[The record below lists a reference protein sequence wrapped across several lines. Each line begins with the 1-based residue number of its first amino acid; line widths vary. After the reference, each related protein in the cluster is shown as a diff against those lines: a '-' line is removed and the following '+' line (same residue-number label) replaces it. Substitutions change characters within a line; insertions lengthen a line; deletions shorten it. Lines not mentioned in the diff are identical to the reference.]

1 MPDIPIYTLS
11 NISGET
17 GVLNHV
23 SSNFIAFSTIS
34 GENVILNYDEI
45 PSTDPNTEGQVWRDS
60 NGFLKISSG

>member
-17 GVLNHV
+17 GILNFV
-23 SSNFIAFSTIS
+23 AFNTIS
-34 GENVILNYDEI
+34 GESVILNYDEI
-45 PSTDPNTEGQVWRDS
+45 PSTDPNNEGQVWRDS